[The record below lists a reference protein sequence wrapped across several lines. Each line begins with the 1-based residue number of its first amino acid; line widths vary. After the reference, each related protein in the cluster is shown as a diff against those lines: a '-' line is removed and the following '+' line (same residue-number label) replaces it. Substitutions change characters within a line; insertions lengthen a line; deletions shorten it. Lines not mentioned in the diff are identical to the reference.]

1 MTSDDE
7 NIKEISLGWNS
18 VSFHHLQHKYSSLA
32 IIMNYRRVLKKLIQK
47 TKVYKKML
55 FGSKSELSRSQVESD
70 IENRRFSYSSADFTI
85 IEDIEMYRQEF
96 MQDDQY
102 ELVGNYN
109 EEVQHFDFQSYDDDA
124 YEIIEYKSSS

>member
-1 MTSDDE
+1 ME
-7 NIKEISLGWNS
+7 F
-18 VSFHHLQHKYSSLA
+18 SFFSSFAPQTQDSSLA

-47 TKVYKKML
+47 TKNYKKIL
-55 FGSKSELSRSQVESD
+55 FGNKSELSRRQVAPD
-70 IENRRFSYSSADFTI
+70 TENRRLSYSSADFTI

-109 EEVQHFDFQSYDDDA
+109 EEVQHFDFQHYDDDA